1 MLEKKKKLN
10 QLKKK
15 MENKTKLTA
24 EEKAELL
31 KEPTIVNE
39 ELIDMTKVSDI
50 SRGEKLVGINFNP
63 SADTE
68 VDTVKRAC
76 AYLIDVI
83 EKHREEHAQ
92 HGTLTADREFLMNH
106 ALGEIINA
114 QMNVVKV
121 ITFKQ

>member
-1 MLEKKKKLN
+1 MVEKKKKLN
-10 QLKKK
+10 KLKK

-39 ELIDMTKVSDI
+39 DIIDMTKVSDV
-50 SRGEKLVGINFNP
+50 SRGESLIGINFNP

-83 EKHREEHAQ
+83 EKHREEHGQ

-121 ITFKQ
+121 ITFRQ